1 MSGRILAVDTTSEH
15 GSIALADRGLLLEVH
30 PLHAPGGFGHVLLGE
45 IAALLQ
51 RRSLRLPD
59 IDCWAVAAGPGSFTG
74 IRVGMAAVK
83 GLAEAASRPVVPVSN
98 LQAIAYHGDADL
110 RAALLDARR
119 GEIYCGWYDANLD
132 SVRPEAVMTL
142 DAWRAILP
150 QAAQVI
156 TPTPALAAGVAR
168 VQQSPSALA
177 GAIAAIADRRLES
190 GQALDP
196 ALADANYVR
205 KSDAELHWRE

>member
-15 GSIALADRGLLLEVH
+15 GSIALLDGGLLKEEH
-30 PLHAPGGFGHVLLGE
+30 EIHAPGGFGHVLLDE
-45 IAALLQ
+45 ISNLLK
-51 RRSLRLPD
+51 RHSLRLPQ

-83 GLAEAASRPVVPVSN
+83 GLAEATSRPVVPVSN
-98 LQAIAYHGDADL
+98 LQAIAHHGDGDL

-132 SVRPEAVMTL
+132 SLRPEAVMTL
-142 DAWRAILP
+142 DAWWAILP
-150 QAAQVI
+150 PAAQVV
-156 TPTPALAAGVAR
+156 TPTPALAAGAAR
-168 VQQSPSALA
+168 VKQSPTALA
-177 GAIAAIADRRLES
+177 GAIAWIAARRWQA
-190 GQALDP
+190 GHALDP